1 MSYLILNNLVI
12 KEKKGEIYF
21 NGDWNNVVPREN
33 LRHEIEG
40 ENFEEKI
47 LNLSRKILSGMLH
60 IGNLSK
66 NMINFQYAFIKA
78 KEEIGLESITDYW
91 NANMEKQNEIEK
103 SFSKYFLKYYNEKEK
118 KGKFN
123 IIYNNNIKKYAL
135 KINKFLPKKFSLS
148 DYDYIGLE
156 NLKYYCKK
164 YENSLIFNY
173 KKAFVLQ
180 KFLLQNTTIE
190 EIPNNYKNISNF

>member
-40 ENFEEKI
+40 ENFEKKI
-47 LNLSRKILSGMLH
+47 LNLSRKILSGEIL

-66 NMINFQYAFIKA
+66 NMINFQYAFLKA
-78 KEEIGLESITDYW
+78 REEIEKIGIESLVDYW
-91 NANMEKQNEIEK
+91 NANKEKQREIEK
-103 SFSKYFLKYYNEKEK
+103 IFSKYFFKYYNEKEK
-118 KGKFN
+118 EGKFY
-123 IIYNNNIKKYAL
+123 IIYNNNIQKYAL
-135 KINKFLPKKFSLS
+135 KIGKFLPKKFSFS
-148 DYDYIGLE
+148 NYDYIRLE
-156 NLKYYCKK
+156 NLKHFLEK
-164 YENSLIFNY
+164 YENSIVFNY

-180 KFLLQNTTIE
+180 RFFWNNTIIE
-190 EIPNNYKNISNF
+190 EIK

>member
-47 LNLSRKILSGMLH
+47 LNLSRKILSGEIL

-78 KEEIGLESITDYW
+78 KEKIGIKSLVDYW
-91 NANMEKQNEIEK
+91 NANKEKQKEIEK
-103 SFSKYFLKYYNEKEK
+103 NFSEYFFKYYNEKEK
-118 KGKFN
+118 EGKFY
-123 IIYNNNIKKYAL
+123 IIYNNNIQKYAL
-135 KINKFLPKKFSLS
+135 KIGKFLPKKFSFSNYFTFLCIS
-148 DYDYIGLE
+148 WFYFI
-156 NLKYYCKK
+156 KYFK
-164 YENSLIFNY
+164 
-173 KKAFVLQ
+173 
-180 KFLLQNTTIE
+180 
-190 EIPNNYKNISNF
+190 